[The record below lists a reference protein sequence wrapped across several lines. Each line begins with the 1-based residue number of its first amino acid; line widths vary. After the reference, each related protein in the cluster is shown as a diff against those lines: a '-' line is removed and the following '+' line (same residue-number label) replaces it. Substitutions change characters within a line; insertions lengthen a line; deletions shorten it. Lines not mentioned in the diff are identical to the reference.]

1 MEFVLDMFRESNR
14 NILGC
19 PDGHWSGNIEFNFEL
34 SYVRRLD
41 ADLEPSPFAAHL
53 LKLACNPFI
62 YSK

>member
-1 MEFVLDMFRESNR
+1 MQFAKGEVWD
-14 NILGC
+14 ILVSRC
-19 PDGHWSGNIEFNFEL
+19 SDWSGNIEFSFEL

-41 ADLEPSPFAAHL
+41 ADLEPSPRAAHL